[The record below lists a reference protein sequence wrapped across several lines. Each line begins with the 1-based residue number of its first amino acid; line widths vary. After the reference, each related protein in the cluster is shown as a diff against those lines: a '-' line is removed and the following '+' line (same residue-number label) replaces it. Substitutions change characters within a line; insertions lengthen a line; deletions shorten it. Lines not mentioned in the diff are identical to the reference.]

1 MIKYGVP
8 ITELEQAAFCQ
19 DETQLITKPLIEE
32 LEINVDWQ
40 EVPKQYLRLEPNVL
54 SDRIFS
60 AKSKLSNAVTI
71 LGHHYQRDEVIQFA
85 DVIGDSYLLSVQASK
100 QQAKYI
106 IFCGVQFM
114 AETADIV
121 CQDWQKVILP
131 NLAAGCSMADMAPTD
146 QVQDAWLDILS
157 NVGSWVDVIPVAYM
171 NSTAEIK
178 ALCGRNKG
186 IICTSSNATKAFK
199 WALDKGNKIFFLP
212 DQHLGRNTAKKW
224 DIPESEIIIW
234 DPYKPLGGNTLEDLT
249 RATVILWKA
258 HCSVHTRFT
267 TKQIESARQ
276 KFPNVKVI
284 VHPECTNEVVN
295 ASDLNGSTE
304 MIIDIVNNSKN
315 GSVFAIGTEINLVN
329 RLAKNNP
336 DKTIF
341 CLDSMVCPC
350 STMYRIHPAYLLW
363 VLESILYKE
372 IVNVIEV
379 PEEIKYYAKIAL
391 DRMLSL

>member
-1 MIKYGVP
+1 MVNKLP
-8 ITELEQAAFCQ
+8 TTELEQSAFCQ
-19 DETQLITKPLIEE
+19 EDDLITKPLIEE
-32 LEINVDWQ
+32 LKIPVNWQ
-40 EVPKQYLRLEPNVL
+40 EVPQEYLHLAPEIISN
-54 SDRIFS
+54 RIFT
-60 AKSKLSNAVTI
+60 AKRKLSTAVTI
-71 LGHHYQRDEVIQFA
+71 LGHHYQREEVIQFA
-85 DVIGDSYLLSVQASK
+85 DTIGDSYLLSVQASK

-106 IFCGVQFM
+106 VFCGVQFM

-131 NLAAGCSMADMAPTD
+131 NLAAGCSMADMAPNE
-146 QVQDAWLDILS
+146 QVQDAWLDILA
-157 NVGSWVDVIPVAYM
+157 NVGSWVDVVPVAYM

-199 WALDKGNKIFFLP
+199 WALDRGNKIFFLP

-224 DIPESEIIIW
+224 DIPDEEIIIW

-249 RATVILWKA
+249 RATIILWKA

-284 VHPECTNEVVN
+284 VHPECTSEVV
-295 ASDLNGSTE
+295 AMSDMNGSTE
-304 MIIDIVNNSKN
+304 MIINRVNNSKS
-315 GSVFAIGTEINLVN
+315 GSVFAIGTEINLVT

-341 CLDSMVCPC
+341 CLDSIVCPC
-350 STMYRIHPAYLLW
+350 ATMYRIHPAYLLW
-363 VLESILYKE
+363 VLESIIYKDP
-372 IVNVIEV
+372 VNVIEV
-379 PEEIKYYAKIAL
+379 SEETKLYAKRAIN
-391 DRMLSL
+391 RMMVL

>member
-1 MIKYGVP
+1 MKNIIPV
-8 ITELEQAAFCQ
+8 TELEQSYFCQ
-19 DETQLITKPLIEE
+19 EEDLYTKPLIEE
-32 LEINVDWQ
+32 LDIPVNWQ
-40 EVPKQYLRLEPNVL
+40 EVPQQYLRLDSEII
-54 SDRIFS
+54 SKRIFK
-60 AKSKLSNAVTI
+60 AKEKLSTSVTI
-71 LGHHYQRDEVIQFA
+71 LAHHYQREEVFQFA
-85 DVIGDSYLLSVQASK
+85 DITGDSYKLSKQASN
-100 QQAKYI
+100 QQSRYI
-106 IFCGVQFM
+106 VFCGVHFM
-114 AETADIV
+114 AETADILTSSN
-121 CQDWQKVILP
+121 QKVILP

-178 ALCGRNKG
+178 SLCGRNKG

-212 DQHLGRNTAKKW
+212 DQHLGRNTARKW
-224 DIPESEIIIW
+224 DIPDDEIIVW
-234 DPYKPLGGNTLEDLT
+234 DPYLPLGGNTVEELT
-249 RATVILWKA
+249 KATVILWKG

-267 TKQIESARQ
+267 TKQIEEARE
-276 KFPNVKVI
+276 KFPTVKVM
-284 VHPECTNEVVN
+284 VHPECTNEVLN

-304 MIIDIVNNSKN
+304 FIIDRVNKSKKH
-315 GSVFAIGTEINLVN
+315 SVWAIGTEINLVN
-329 RLAKNNP
+329 RLAKTNP
-336 DKTIF
+336 DKEIF

-363 VLESILYKE
+363 VLESIIYKE
-372 IVNVIEV
+372 VVNVIEV

>member
-1 MIKYGVP
+1 MVNKLP
-8 ITELEQAAFCQ
+8 TTELEQAAFCQ
-19 DETQLITKPLIEE
+19 EDDLVTKPLIEE
-32 LEINVDWQ
+32 LDIPVNWQ
-40 EVPKQYLRLEPNVL
+40 EVPQEYLHLSPDII
-54 SDRIFS
+54 SDRIFT
-60 AKSKLSNAVTI
+60 AKRKLSTAVTI
-71 LGHHYQRDEVIQFA
+71 LGHHYQREEVIQFA
-85 DVIGDSYLLSVQASK
+85 DIIGDSYKLSQQASK

-106 IFCGVQFM
+106 VFCGVQFM

-131 NLAAGCSMADMAPTD
+131 NLAAGCSMADMAPTE
-146 QVQDAWLDILS
+146 QVQDAWLDILA

-199 WALDKGNKIFFLP
+199 WALDRGNKIFFLP

-224 DIPESEIIIW
+224 DIPDDEIIIW

-284 VHPECTNEVVN
+284 VHPECTNEVVRM
-295 ASDLNGSTE
+295 ADMNGSTE
-304 MIIDIVNNSKN
+304 MIINRVNNSKPK
-315 GSVFAIGTEINLVN
+315 SVFAIGTEINLVN

-341 CLDSMVCPC
+341 CLDSVVCPC

-363 VLESILYKE
+363 VLESIIYKDP
-372 IVNVIEV
+372 VNVIEV
-379 PEEIKYYAKIAL
+379 SEETKLYSKQAIN
-391 DRMLSL
+391 RMMVL

>member
-1 MIKYGVP
+1 MVNKLP
-8 ITELEQAAFCQ
+8 TTELEQSAFCQ
-19 DETQLITKPLIEE
+19 EDALITKPLIEE
-32 LEINVDWQ
+32 LKIPVNWQ
-40 EVPKQYLRLEPNVL
+40 EVPQEYLHLAPEII
-54 SDRIFS
+54 SDRIFT
-60 AKSKLSNAVTI
+60 AKRKLSTAVTI
-71 LGHHYQRDEVIQFA
+71 LGHHYQREEVIQFA
-85 DVIGDSYLLSVQASK
+85 DTIGDSYLLSVQASK

-131 NLAAGCSMADMAPTD
+131 NLAAGCSMADMAPTE
-146 QVQDAWLDILS
+146 QVQDAWLEILT
-157 NVGSWVDVIPVAYM
+157 NVGSWFDVIPVAYM

-178 ALCGRNKG
+178 SLCGRNKG
-186 IICTSSNATKAFK
+186 IICTSSNVTKAFK
-199 WALDKGNKIFFLP
+199 WALDRGNKIFFLP
-212 DQHLGRNTAKKW
+212 DQHLGKNTAKKW
-224 DIPESEIIIW
+224 DIPDNEIIIW

-276 KFPNVKVI
+276 KFPKVKVI
-284 VHPECTNEVVN
+284 VHPECTSEVVDM
-295 ASDLNGSTE
+295 ADMNGSTE
-304 MIIDIVNNSKN
+304 MIINRVNNSKS
-315 GSVFAIGTEINLVN
+315 GSIFAIGTEINLVN

-341 CLDSMVCPC
+341 CLDSIVCPC

-363 VLESILYKE
+363 VLESIIYKDP
-372 IVNVIEV
+372 VNVIEV
-379 PEEIKYYAKIAL
+379 SEETKFYAKRAIN
-391 DRMLSL
+391 RMMVL

>member
-1 MIKYGVP
+1 MVNKLP
-8 ITELEQAAFCQ
+8 TTELEQAAFCQ
-19 DETQLITKPLIEE
+19 EDDLVTKPLIEE
-32 LEINVDWQ
+32 LDIPVNWQ
-40 EVPKQYLRLEPNVL
+40 EVPQEYLHLSPDII
-54 SDRIFS
+54 SDRIFT
-60 AKSKLSNAVTI
+60 AKRKLSTAVTI
-71 LGHHYQRDEVIQFA
+71 LGHHYQREEVIQFA
-85 DVIGDSYLLSVQASK
+85 DIIGDSYKLSQQASK

-106 IFCGVQFM
+106 VFCGVQFM

-131 NLAAGCSMADMAPTD
+131 NLAAGCSMADMAPTE
-146 QVQDAWLDILS
+146 QVQDAWLDILA

-199 WALDKGNKIFFLP
+199 WALDRGNKIFFLP

-224 DIPESEIIIW
+224 DIPDDEIIIW

-284 VHPECTNEVVN
+284 VHPECTNEVVRM
-295 ASDLNGSTE
+295 ADMNGSTE
-304 MIIDIVNNSKN
+304 MIINRVNNSKPK
-315 GSVFAIGTEINLVN
+315 SVFAIGTEINLVN
-329 RLAKNNP
+329 RLAKNIP

-341 CLDSMVCPC
+341 CFDSVGCPC

-363 VLESILYKE
+363 VLESIIYKDP
-372 IVNVIEV
+372 VNVIEV
-379 PEEIKYYAKIAL
+379 SEETKLYSKQAIN
-391 DRMLSL
+391 RMMVL

>member
-1 MIKYGVP
+1 MVNKLP
-8 ITELEQAAFCQ
+8 TTELEQSAFCQ
-19 DETQLITKPLIEE
+19 EDDLITKPLIEE
-32 LEINVDWQ
+32 LKIPVNWQ
-40 EVPKQYLRLEPNVL
+40 EVPQEYLHLDTEIISN
-54 SDRIFS
+54 RIFT
-60 AKSKLSNAVTI
+60 AKRKLSTAVTI
-71 LGHHYQRDEVIQFA
+71 LGHHYQREEVIQFA
-85 DVIGDSYLLSVQASK
+85 DTIGDSYLLSVQASK

-106 IFCGVQFM
+106 VFCGVQFM

-131 NLAAGCSMADMAPTD
+131 NLAAGCSMADMAPNE
-146 QVQDAWLDILS
+146 QVQDAWLDILA
-157 NVGSWVDVIPVAYM
+157 NVGSWVDVVPVAYM

-199 WALDKGNKIFFLP
+199 WALDRGNKIFFLP

-224 DIPESEIIIW
+224 DIPDEEIIIW

-249 RATVILWKA
+249 RATIILWKA

-284 VHPECTNEVVN
+284 VHPECTSEVV
-295 ASDLNGSTE
+295 AMSDMNGSTE
-304 MIIDIVNNSKN
+304 MIINRVNNSKS
-315 GSVFAIGTEINLVN
+315 GSVFAIGTEINLVT

-341 CLDSMVCPC
+341 CLDSIVCPC
-350 STMYRIHPAYLLW
+350 ATMYRIHPAYLLW
-363 VLESILYKE
+363 VLESIIYKDP
-372 IVNVIEV
+372 VNVIEV
-379 PEEIKYYAKIAL
+379 SEETKLYAKRAIN
-391 DRMLSL
+391 RMMVL